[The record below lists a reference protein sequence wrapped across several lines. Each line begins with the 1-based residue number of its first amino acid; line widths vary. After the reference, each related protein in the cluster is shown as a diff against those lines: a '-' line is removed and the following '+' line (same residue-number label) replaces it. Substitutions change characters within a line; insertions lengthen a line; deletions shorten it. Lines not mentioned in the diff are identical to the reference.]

1 MPREQGEGEKEPDL
15 LDARK
20 KGVSKEEE
28 QEERQMIYLGI
39 IAGIFGLDY
48 FIKRYVDKNRELM
61 EETPILKGKVII
73 RKYYN
78 KGAALNFLAKKPE
91 RMRQIQTLLM
101 AAAGGSFFTLLS
113 RRGDK
118 GVKTALAMIL
128 GGGASNLYDRVK
140 KGHVVDYFSF
150 KTRSRRLSGI
160 IFNVSDFFVFAGAL
174 LLVLFGKKEK

>member
-1 MPREQGEGEKEPDL
+1 
-15 LDARK
+15 
-20 KGVSKEEE
+20 
-28 QEERQMIYLGI
+28 MIYLGI

-101 AAAGGSFFTLLS
+101 AAAGGSFLPCYQEEGT
-113 RRGDK
+113 K
-118 GVKTALAMIL
+118 A
-128 GGGASNLYDRVK
+128 
-140 KGHVVDYFSF
+140 
-150 KTRSRRLSGI
+150 
-160 IFNVSDFFVFAGAL
+160 
-174 LLVLFGKKEK
+174 

>member
-1 MPREQGEGEKEPDL
+1 
-15 LDARK
+15 
-20 KGVSKEEE
+20 
-28 QEERQMIYLGI
+28 MIYLGI
-39 IAGIFGLDY
+39 IAGIFGLDC

-61 EETPILKGKVII
+61 EETTILKGKVII

-128 GGGASNLYDRVK
+128 GGGASNLYDRLK
-140 KGHVVDYFSF
+140 RGYVVDYFSIQWKKLKKVVF
-150 KTRSRRLSGI
+150 NLGD
-160 IFNVSDFFVFAGAL
+160 IFIFAGSAL
-174 LLVLFGKKEK
+174 FAAVQLVEEIRGILSKEKIFLKEEE